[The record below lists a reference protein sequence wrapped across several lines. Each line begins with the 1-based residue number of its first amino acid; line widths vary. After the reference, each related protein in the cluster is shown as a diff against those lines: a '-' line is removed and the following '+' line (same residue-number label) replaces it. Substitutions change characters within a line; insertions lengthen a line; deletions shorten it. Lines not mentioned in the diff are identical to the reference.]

1 MLGRKK
7 SLLENISFILDVL
20 AGFILMIGIYFFL
33 SYFRGQW
40 ESFLRLIT
48 GYDFIIQNVA
58 HLKEQ
63 GWVFLVIILSLFTSL
78 KLNRY
83 YQLDLYAK
91 WYQIAFHSIKSVGIG
106 LGIAAI
112 FFNFFSVFNVN
123 RSLFFGFGGLF
134 VIYHISKEIIF
145 RYYLIDKFYRNNPL
159 EALLVCRASELQK
172 WLDDFSRRPFSSVVL
187 KGILLTVGEKNSI
200 PDILHHKIIGQID
213 SLAPHL
219 TQGTYDLVI
228 LTETYERT
236 ITSQKVLSI
245 CEEQGIEVWYFDDF
259 LSPLISRPV
268 VDEYGGKPVVVFKM
282 ALHYEGQFI
291 VKRLFDLGL
300 SLFLIILLSP
310 LLIIISLAL
319 KISSRG
325 PIFFV
330 QSRTGFRG
338 KPFSMI
344 KFRTMSID
352 AENQLPDVRP
362 QNEIKGPVFKS
373 GNDPRVTP
381 VGKFIRRYSLDEL
394 PQIFNVL
401 KGDMSMVG
409 PRPLPVY
416 ETENFEAFKD
426 HRRYSVLPGV
436 TGLWQVSGRNRI
448 NDFSEWVRLD
458 LEYID
463 HWSLWLDIMI
473 LLRTIPTVLS
483 GDGAT

>member
-7 SLLENISFILDVL
+7 SLLENLSFILDIL
-20 AGFILMIGIYFFL
+20 AGLILMIAIYFSL
-33 SYFRGQW
+33 SYFRGSW
-40 ESFLRLIT
+40 ESFLRAIT
-48 GYDFIIQNVA
+48 GYPFNIQDVA

-63 GWVFLVIILSLFTSL
+63 GWVFLVILLSLFISL
-78 KLNRY
+78 KLNRI
-83 YQLDLYAK
+83 YQLDLFTK
-91 WYQIAFHSIKSVGIG
+91 WYQITYHSIKSVGIG

-112 FFNFFSVFNVN
+112 FFYFFSVFNVN

-134 VIYHISKEIIF
+134 VLYQISKEIVF
-145 RYYLIDKFYRNNPL
+145 RQYLVDKYYRKNPL
-159 EALLVCRASELQK
+159 AALLVCGASDTQR
-172 WLDDFSRRPFSSVVL
+172 WLDDFNLRPFSSVIL
-187 KGILLTVGEKNSI
+187 KGILLTEGDKDSVPE
-200 PDILHHKIIGQID
+200 ILHDKIIGQIE

-219 TQGTYDLVI
+219 TQGTYDLVV
-228 LTETYERT
+228 LAESRERT

-259 LSPLISRPV
+259 LSPLVSRPI

-282 ALHYEGQFI
+282 AQHYEGQFI
-291 VKRLFDLGL
+291 VKRFFDLGL

-310 LLIIISLAL
+310 LYLIISLAIKL
-319 KISSRG
+319 SSQG

-330 QSRTGFRG
+330 QSRTGYRG
-338 KPFSMI
+338 KPFAMI
-344 KFRTMSID
+344 KFRTMTLD
-352 AENQLPDVRP
+352 AEDQLPELRP

-373 GNDPRVTP
+373 GNDPRITP
-381 VGKFIRRYSLDEL
+381 MGKFMRRFSLDEL
-394 PQIFNVL
+394 PQVFNVL
-401 KGDMSMVG
+401 KGEMSMVG

-436 TGLWQVSGRNRI
+436 TGLWQVSGRNKI
-448 NDFSEWVRLD
+448 DDFSEWVRLD

-463 HWSLWLDIMI
+463 HWSLWLDISI